1 MSDLEKGAVSLNNAA
16 ECFGYI
22 LAFLAYWSDGEWNK
36 AEADIF
42 YKAVAQ
48 TLAGLELDTDGDG
61 DVDEDDFKASIDS
74 INASFTNCT
83 FDESAY
89 HVKNIC
95 SKYFGE
101 WSEDNR
107 NVILN
112 RCVELVKADG
122 ELTDVEKNNVN
133 FVASCLGLEKPF

>member
-61 DVDEDDFKASIDS
+61 IGNNADPDDDNDMVLD
-74 INASFTNCT
+74 IN
-83 FDESAY
+83 D
-89 HVKNIC
+89 KKPI
-95 SKYFGE
+95 
-101 WSEDNR
+101 
-107 NVILN
+107 
-112 RCVELVKADG
+112 VEALWY
-122 ELTDVEKNNVN
+122 
-133 FVASCLGLEKPF
+133 